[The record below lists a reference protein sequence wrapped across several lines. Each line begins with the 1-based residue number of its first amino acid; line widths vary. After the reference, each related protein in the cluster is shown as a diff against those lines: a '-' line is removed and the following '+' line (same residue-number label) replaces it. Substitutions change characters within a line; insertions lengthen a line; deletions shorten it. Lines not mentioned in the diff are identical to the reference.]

1 MRSAGPAILFVVPKR
16 LIYHPTAATQS
27 DSLHRPEG
35 YRVKPAIAWKP
46 LVAIVPGLAYPMLAH
61 LATLTSSSSLV
72 LASVI
77 VLSCAAFLPA
87 ALSGKPIGL
96 VGVTLAAIAILGL
109 RLLEA
114 TALVLFLPPILIN
127 AYLAWLFGHTLAPN
141 NMPLIERLVRLLHDP
156 TENLDS
162 SIVRYAARLTAVWT
176 GLFVT
181 LAAANLLLATLT
193 VPGGFLAIAGL
204 ATPISVSRE
213 VWSLFANVL
222 NYLIV
227 AAFFYA
233 EYAYRRRR
241 FPQQPYRNF
250 VDFMRRAGAAAPAL
264 LSSLAAKSLRP
275 GATP

>member
-1 MRSAGPAILFVVPKR
+1 M
-16 LIYHPTAATQS
+16 
-27 DSLHRPEG
+27 
-35 YRVKPAIAWKP
+35 KPAIAWKP

-77 VLSCAAFLPA
+77 ALSCAAFLPA

-227 AAFFYA
+227 AAFFCA